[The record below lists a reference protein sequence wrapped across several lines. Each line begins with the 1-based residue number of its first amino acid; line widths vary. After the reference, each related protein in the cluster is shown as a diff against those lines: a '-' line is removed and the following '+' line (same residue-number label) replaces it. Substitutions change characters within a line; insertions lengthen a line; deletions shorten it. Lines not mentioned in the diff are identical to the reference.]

1 MKSIKTILVPTD
13 FSDPA
18 NNALAYAIAFAK
30 ETKSNLILLHIYHIP
45 MVSSRESYQPSAEV
59 ASNNLADANQQ
70 IKNLEQ
76 TVHELQSV
84 HYTIRLIPMNFPIEI
99 PEIIL
104 SLQADL
110 IIMGSNG
117 AGKLREFI
125 LGSSTISVI
134 EAASCPVLAIPDQ
147 AQYSGIHHIGFAYEQ
162 DRIEDI
168 HVLDFLVTLAK
179 KFHAAI
185 QVFHVYDQDHIPDS
199 SAYTENTE
207 ALNTYFGN
215 IKHPY
220 AEFFEEDIEGG
231 LSKFV
236 EENNIDIL
244 AVIPKRRTLF
254 FRLFKSHPAKKIF
267 VYSQVPLLAIPG
279 K

>member
-1 MKSIKTILVPTD
+1 MNNIKTVLVPTD

-30 ETKSNLILLHIYHIP
+30 ETKSKIVLLHIYHIP
-45 MVSSRESYQPSAEV
+45 MVSSRDSYDPPAEV
-59 ASNNLADANQQ
+59 VSRSLAGAEQQ

-76 TVHELQSV
+76 QFPGLQTVE
-84 HYTIRLIPMNFPIEI
+84 YTTRLIPMNYPIEI

-104 SLQADL
+104 SVQVDL

-117 AGKLREFI
+117 SSKLREFL
-125 LGSSTISVI
+125 LGSSTICVI
-134 EAASCPVLAIPDQ
+134 EGARCPVLAIPDQ
-147 AQYSGIHHIGFAYEQ
+147 AQYEGIHNIGLAYEQ
-162 DRIEDI
+162 DRIEDM
-168 HVLDFLVTLAK
+168 HVLYFLVSLART
-179 KFHAAI
+179 FSAAI
-185 QVFHVYDQDHIPDS
+185 QVFHIYDQDHKPDS
-199 SAYTENTE
+199 IAYNQNTE
-207 ALNTYFGN
+207 ALNAYFGN

-231 LSKFV
+231 LSTFV
-236 EENNIDIL
+236 ADNHIDIL
-244 AVIPKRRTLF
+244 TIIPKRRTLF